1 MNEPFLKG
9 GIAMTLI
16 KWSPLKELTSLQ
28 ERMNKLMEDPF
39 LKFPL
44 EFERGEGVDWVPAVD
59 ILEKE
64 NTIVLKAELPEME
77 MKDIDISVEG
87 NTLQIK
93 GNRKLENEERK
104 ENYHR
109 IERVYGSFNRYFT
122 IPDSVD
128 LDKIE
133 ATYDKGVLNVTM
145 TKKEEVK
152 PKKIKVDIKS

>member
-1 MNEPFLKG
+1 MKG
-9 GIAMTLI
+9 GVAMTLI

-28 ERMNKLMEDPF
+28 ERMNRLMEDPF

-64 NTIVLKAELPEME
+64 NAIVLKAELPDME

-93 GNRKLENEERK
+93 GTRKLENEEKK

-109 IERVYGSFNRYFT
+109 IERVYGAFDRYFT

-133 ATYDKGVLNVTM
+133 AAYDKGVLNVTM

>member
-1 MNEPFLKG
+1 
-9 GIAMTLI
+9 MTLI

>member
-1 MNEPFLKG
+1 MNLFLKG
-9 GIAMTLI
+9 EIAMTLI

-28 ERMNKLMEDPF
+28 ERMSKLMEDPF

-64 NTIVLKAELPEME
+64 NTIVLKAELPDME

-93 GNRKLENEERK
+93 GNRKLEHEEKK

-133 ATYDKGVLNVTM
+133 ATYEKGVLNVTM